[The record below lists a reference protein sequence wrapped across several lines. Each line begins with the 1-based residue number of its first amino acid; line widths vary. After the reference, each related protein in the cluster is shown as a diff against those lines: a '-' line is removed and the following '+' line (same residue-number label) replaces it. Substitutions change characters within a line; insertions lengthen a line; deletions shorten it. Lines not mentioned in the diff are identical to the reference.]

1 MGFLQSWKISRV
13 TPVYKRGSHSLP
25 ANYHLISVLSVLSSS
40 FERAILPQLR
50 RRLLRFIPPE
60 QFGFVPGAGVPDA
73 GVLLADEIASAL
85 EDREELHIVSVDLRG
100 AFDRF
105 W

>member
-1 MGFLQSWKISRV
+1 M
-13 TPVYKRGSHSLP
+13 TPVHKRGSRSLP
-25 ANYHLISVLSVLSSS
+25 ANYRPISVLSVLSSS
-40 FERAILPQLR
+40 FERTILPQLH

-85 EDREELHIVSVDLRG
+85 EDREELRIVSLDLRG
-100 AFDRF
+100 TFDRV